1 MEMGRYSEERKEA
14 ILRKLLPPEN
24 IECGGGIETGRD
36 FKGYPV
42 CSAKSSEGRGG
53 SSARIGKGSRR
64 MVCGG
69 EVGGG
74 D

>member
-1 MEMGRYSEERKEA
+1 MEMSRYSEERKESV
-14 ILRKLLPPEN
+14 LRKLLPPANMSVAE
-24 IECGGGIETGRD
+24 ISRQEGISTVTLYAWRNQVKAE
-36 FKGYPV
+36 
-42 CSAKSSEGRGG
+42 GG

-69 EVGGG
+69 EVGRG